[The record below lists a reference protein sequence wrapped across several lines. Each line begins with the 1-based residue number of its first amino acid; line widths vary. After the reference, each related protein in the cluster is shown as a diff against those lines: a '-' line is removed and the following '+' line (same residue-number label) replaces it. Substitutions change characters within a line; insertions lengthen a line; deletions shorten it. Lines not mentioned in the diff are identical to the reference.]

1 MQVRAMTFTVKVVLA
16 RVPGSDEI
24 DREGPMEVLTRAAPL
39 GLFDPEPAILRRIEG
54 AGEAYF
60 AAEWDGD
67 QLKIG
72 RRVDDQD
79 W

>member
-1 MQVRAMTFTVKVVLA
+1 MQVRAMSFTVKVVLA
-16 RVPGSDEI
+16 RVPGSTEI
-24 DREGPMEVLTRAAPL
+24 DRAGPIEVLTPTAWL
-39 GLFDPEPAILRRIEG
+39 GFFDPHPTILLRIEG

-60 AAEWDGD
+60 DAEWEDD

-72 RRVDDQD
+72 RRVEDQG

>member
-1 MQVRAMTFTVKVVLA
+1 
-16 RVPGSDEI
+16 
-24 DREGPMEVLTRAAPL
+24 LTPTAWL
-39 GLFDPEPAILRRIEG
+39 GFFDPHPAIMLRIEG

-60 AAEWDGD
+60 DAEWDDD

-72 RRVDDQD
+72 RRVEDQG

>member
-1 MQVRAMTFTVKVVLA
+1 MSFTVKVVLA
-16 RVPGSDEI
+16 RVAGSTEI
-24 DREGPMEVLTRAAPL
+24 DRAGPVKVLTRATML
-39 GLFDPEPAILRRIEG
+39 GFFDPHPAMLMRIEG

-60 AAEWDGD
+60 DAEWEGD

-72 RRVDDQD
+72 RRVEDER